1 MIEWFARKSIGRLRR
16 MLQSIRSQDFGVRF
30 PEEKLHGEERKLAG
44 EINDVITDFRLQLLQ
59 QERRYGQYE
68 ALLDTIG
75 AALIVAGKDGD
86 VRYMNRNAVEHL
98 CGFRINR
105 LSALGAVH
113 HDLPQA
119 LQSLSPGQS
128 RLLSLSDNGRERQV
142 KISMVRYSV
151 EGDEAFLYT
160 IEDVEGLLLQNE
172 MEAQGKLV
180 SVLTHEI
187 MNSLSPI
194 ISLSDSLGNS
204 VSQSDAETQLALSAI
219 KRRSQG
225 LLSFVENYRKL
236 SRLAPPKLHYAKIG
250 DVFSEVRNLYSAS
263 WVRYDVSDSDMELRM
278 DRHQIV
284 QVLINLIK
292 NGMEACSDVATP
304 SVVVTA
310 GADHPRR
317 LFVITV
323 ADNGCGISPEERDK
337 IYVPFY
343 TTKPGGSGIGLS
355 LSRRIVGTHGGSLQL
370 DPTDTG
376 SKFIILLPLIYRI

>member
-1 MIEWFARKSIGRLRR
+1 MMRWFACKSVGRLRQ
-16 MLQSIRSQDFGVRF
+16 MLRSIRSQDFAVRF
-30 PEEKLHGEERKLAG
+30 PEEKLHGEEKELAQ
-44 EINDVITDFRLQLLQ
+44 EINDVITDFRAQLLQ
-59 QERRYGQYE
+59 QERRFGQYE

-119 LQSLSPGQS
+119 LMSLSPGES
-128 RLLSLSDNGRERQV
+128 RLFSMGSDGKGRQL
-142 KISMVRYSV
+142 KISMVKYSV
-151 EGDEAFLYT
+151 EGDAAFLYSL
-160 IEDVEGLLLQNE
+160 EDVDRLLLQNE
-172 MEAQGKLV
+172 VEAQNKLV

-194 ISLSDSLGNS
+194 ISLSDTLENS
-204 VSQSDAETQLALSAI
+204 VSQSDGETQMALRVI

-236 SRLAPPKLHYAKIG
+236 SRLAPPKLHWTKIG
-250 DVFSEVRNLYSAS
+250 DVFSELINLYPAPY
-263 WVRYDVSDSDMELRM
+263 VRYDVADSDMELM
-278 DRHQIV
+278 IDRHQMV
-284 QVLINLIK
+284 QVLINLVK
-292 NGMEACSDVATP
+292 NAMEACGECADP
-304 SVVVTA
+304 SVEVSA
-310 GADHPRR
+310 WADHPQRQ
-317 LFVITV
+317 FVISV
-323 ADNGCGISPEERDK
+323 ADNGCGISPEEADK

-355 LSRRIVGTHGGSLQL
+355 ISRQIVGAHGGSLQL
-370 DPTDTG
+370 DPADPG
-376 SKFIILLPLIYRI
+376 SKFTILLPLIYRI